1 MNQAVEAFLNEVWK
15 EVTAIYAKESKR
27 INELSNQ
34 SRLQAGIMDYLQVAW
49 RKGKHTREAGEIHID
64 VYEPF
69 SWSDSSYKI
78 EAGAYITELSDELL
92 TEEFFPAL
100 CGLVDGLFRS
110 EELGSRFFDYK
121 FEIIFEFER
130 ERSKLTLNRQ
140 LFNEPKRSQLQKSL
154 EQFIQTKILSD
165 PPVQPGEQDMFFFAQ
180 HLANPDLRERE
191 KTGRS
196 GPKSPTAAKRRPGT
210 AALALNVGVVVGI
223 SRAGRGKARACVHT
237 RALASAYMVVIYNR
251 ITRRNSIASILCS
264 GGAQCAKGH

>member
-49 RKGKHTREAGEIHID
+49 RKGKHTWEAGEIHID

-100 CGLVDGLFRS
+100 CGLADRFHRTGYPAEVPGACGPIGLGT
-110 EELGSRFFDYK
+110 GSRL
-121 FEIIFEFER
+121 FE
-130 ERSKLTLNRQ
+130 SRQ
-140 LFNEPKRSQLQKSL
+140 R
-154 EQFIQTKILSD
+154 KICEYL
-165 PPVQPGEQDMFFFAQ
+165 
-180 HLANPDLRERE
+180 
-191 KTGRS
+191 
-196 GPKSPTAAKRRPGT
+196 
-210 AALALNVGVVVGI
+210 
-223 SRAGRGKARACVHT
+223 
-237 RALASAYMVVIYNR
+237 
-251 ITRRNSIASILCS
+251 
-264 GGAQCAKGH
+264 